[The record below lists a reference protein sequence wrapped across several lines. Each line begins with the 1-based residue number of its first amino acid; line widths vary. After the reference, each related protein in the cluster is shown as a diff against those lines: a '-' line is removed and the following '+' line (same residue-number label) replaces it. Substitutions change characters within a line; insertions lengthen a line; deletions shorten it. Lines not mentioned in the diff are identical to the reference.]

1 MAPSA
6 MTFVVLGLVAK
17 RPGSGYDIAAFADRS
32 VRHFWP
38 LSRSQ
43 LYTELSRLEDLGWVS
58 GITVE
63 QDRYPNKRVH
73 DITAAGMTALRE
85 WLEAGSGTQPQRTR
99 DPMVLK
105 TFLGSFM
112 DPDRLADQLD
122 DHRGQAAE
130 LRAKLL
136 AVIGH
141 LDSMETNSSRRFG
154 RASARYGVLQA
165 EATLAWIQEVQAL
178 LEAGQAPADPA
189 ETPAGRNARTVDALL
204 DTEIIR

>member
-6 MTFVVLGLVAK
+6 MTFVILGLVAK

-112 DPDRLADQLD
+112 SPDRLADQLRV
-122 DHRGQAAE
+122 HREQSAT

-136 AVIGH
+136 TVIAH
-141 LDSMETNSSRRFG
+141 IDSLEPNSSRRFG
-154 RASARYGVLQA
+154 RSTARYGVLQA
-165 EATLAWIQEVQAL
+165 EATIAWIEEVQHVVASEAEL
-178 LEAGQAPADPA
+178 LAADRRPS
-189 ETPAGRNARTVDALL
+189 
-204 DTEIIR
+204 TE